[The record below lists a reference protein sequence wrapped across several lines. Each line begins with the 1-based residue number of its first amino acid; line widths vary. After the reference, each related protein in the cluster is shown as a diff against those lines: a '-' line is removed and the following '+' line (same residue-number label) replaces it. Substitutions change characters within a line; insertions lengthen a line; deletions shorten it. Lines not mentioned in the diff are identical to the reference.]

1 MPEFDFKHLAVR
13 FFNDSKLNKRKTAEQ
28 GRAIYDDI
36 EMVEIR
42 TAGDPKSTLVAPAN
56 GPSSVRHPDT
66 NQRLTYAELHEGPYE
81 AFKKGQ
87 KFIGSG
93 TPLKELPFLTEARRK
108 ELEAA
113 NVYTAEALAGLD
125 GTPLQRLGM
134 GARELKNQAQAWLD
148 KAAGTADA
156 TKLAAENAAL
166 ADRITQLEAM
176 MSAQNGENG
185 LSLRSGTTTVETTA
199 PSPFEDWDDDTI
211 RLWIEEQGGKAHHKA
226 GHDKLV
232 QTADELNAQLA
243 KASEAA

>member
-166 ADRITQLEAM
+166 SDRITQLEAM
-176 MSAQNGENG
+176 MNTGV
-185 LSLRSGTTTVETTA
+185 TVHQTEVADADIPTA